1 MGGKRAWNIEVPKN
15 AVEVKNPIRALVEKI
30 GAPNPEKKVIT
41 LAQGD
46 PTVFGYL
53 PAPEAAVEAV
63 VAATTSGRQN
73 GYGHS
78 CGSAECRSAVAEA
91 HSPPGHRVTADD
103 VFLTAGCSQ
112 GLEHAIGLLGTKG
125 KNLLLPSPGF
135 PLYETIC
142 EYYGIEPRFYQL
154 RAEKDWSVDFDALR
168 SLVDDHTVG
177 ILICNPS
184 NPTGSNFSKQEL
196 ESYISFAEENCL
208 PIIAD
213 EVYEGMVFPG
223 EKFYSM
229 AELSERVPII
239 SVGAISKRFLV
250 PGWRL
255 GWVILHDRN
264 DILQAADFSHGMKGQ
279 HMIRLGPCS
288 LIQAAVPEMLKKV
301 DDSWLAG
308 VMSKLEASAEVCIR
322 RTEGI
327 PGLFIAAR
335 PKGAMYVMIGVD
347 FAHFPGVSD
356 ASEFAQKL
364 FKGQSVMVLPGEL
377 FRAEGMFRLCFAG
390 PPEVMEEAFDR
401 IAEHCEEI
409 GEQRSPSDRI
419 CTPQHQTMPNKR
431 MKRVNSF
438 VA

>member
-41 LAQGD
+41 LAQ
-46 PTVFGYL
+46 
-53 PAPEAAVEAV
+53 
-63 VAATTSGRQN
+63 

-264 DILQAADFSHGMKGQ
+264 DILQ
-279 HMIRLGPCS
+279 
-288 LIQAAVPEMLKKV
+288 EMLKKV